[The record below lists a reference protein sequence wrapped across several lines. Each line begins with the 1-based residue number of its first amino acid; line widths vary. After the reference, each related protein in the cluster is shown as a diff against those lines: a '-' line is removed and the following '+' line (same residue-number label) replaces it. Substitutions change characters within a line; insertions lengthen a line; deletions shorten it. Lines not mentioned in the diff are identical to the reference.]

1 MNLIEDLRWR
11 GLVAQSTDEAA
22 LLESLKKPITLYI
35 GFDPTA
41 PSLHVGNLVVLLVLR
56 RFQLAGHN
64 PIALVGGATGL
75 VGDPSGRNDER
86 TLNSS
91 EVVEEWVSRIRKQ
104 VSAFLDFDAKTNP
117 ALVVNNLDWTSPLS
131 AIEFLR
137 DIGKHF
143 SVNQMLAKDSVSS
156 RLEAGGISYT
166 EFSYQVLQA
175 YDYLELFRRNNCTL
189 QLGGSDQ
196 WGNIVAGLDLIRR
209 VEQGSA
215 HALTVPLLAKADGTK
230 FGKTAGG
237 SVWLDPEMTSPY
249 AFFQFWLNTEDKDV
263 INFLKVF
270 SFLSHEDIEALD
282 IAHTANP
289 GLREA
294 HRALARELTTLVH
307 GADTTS
313 RVEAA
318 ARALFGQGELS
329 ELDEKTL
336 AGALAELP
344 RTVIS
349 KDAQIPTWVDLLA
362 STGVV
367 DSKSAARRIVKEG
380 GAYLNNVKICATLF
394 YDAARGIVKEG
405 GAYLNNVKISGE
417 DFAPQKSD
425 FLCGKY
431 AILRKGKR
439 DLACVELV

>member
-11 GLVAQSTDEAA
+11 GLLAQSTDEAA
-22 LLESLKKPITLYI
+22 LAESLKKPLTLYV

-64 PIALVGGATGL
+64 PLALVGGATGL
-75 VGDPSGRNDER
+75 VGDPSGKNEER

-91 EVVEEWVSRIRKQ
+91 GTVAEWVGRIKEQ
-104 VSAFLDFDAKTNP
+104 VSVFLEFDSKKNP
-117 ALVVNNLDWTSPLS
+117 AKVVNNLDWTAPLS

-143 SVNQMLAKDSVSS
+143 SVNQMLARDSVSS

-166 EFSYQVLQA
+166 EFSYQVLQS
-175 YDYLELFRRNNCTL
+175 YDYLELFRRYNCTL

-209 VEQGSA
+209 VEQASA
-215 HALTVPLLAKADGTK
+215 HALTVPLLTKADGTK

-249 AFFQFWLNTEDKDV
+249 AFFQYWLNTDDKDV

-270 SFLSHEDIEALD
+270 SFKSHDEITELEKNHIE
-282 IAHTANP
+282 NP

-294 HRALARELTTLVH
+294 HRELARELTTLVH
-307 GADTTS
+307 TQEVAD
-313 RVEAA
+313 RVESAA
-318 ARALFGQGELS
+318 KALFGQGDLAQLDLTTLKSALS
-329 ELDEKTL
+329 ELPQTKVSSLE
-336 AGALAELP
+336 E
-344 RTVIS
+344 
-349 KDAQIPTWVDLLA
+349 IPTWVDLIA
-362 STGVV
+362 ATGVV
-367 DSKSAARRIVKEG
+367 ESKSAARRIVKEG
-380 GAYLNNVKICATLF
+380 GAYLNN
-394 YDAARGIVKEG
+394 E
-405 GAYLNNVKISGE
+405 KISGE
-417 DFAPQKSD
+417 DFRPSKND

-431 AILRKGKR
+431 AVLRKGKR
-439 DLACVELV
+439 DLAAIELV

>member
-1 MNLIEDLRWR
+1 MNLLDDLRWR
-11 GLVAQSTDEAA
+11 GLLAQSTDEKA
-22 LLESLKKPITLYI
+22 LAEALSKPITLYV

-41 PSLHVGNLVVLLVLR
+41 PSLHCGNLVVLLVLR

-75 VGDPSGRNDER
+75 VGDPSGRNEER
-86 TLNSS
+86 SLNST
-91 EVVEEWVSRIRKQ
+91 EIVENWVSRIRTQ
-104 VSAFLDFDAKTNP
+104 VSAFLDFDAPKNP
-117 ALVVNNLDWTSPLS
+117 ARVVNNLDWTSPLS

-143 SVNQMLAKDSVSS
+143 SVNQMLAKDSVAS
-156 RLEAGGISYT
+156 RLDAGGISYT
-166 EFSYQVLQA
+166 EFSYQVLQS
-175 YDYLELFRRNNCTL
+175 YDYLELFKRHGCTL

-209 VEQGSA
+209 VEGGSG
-215 HALTVPLLAKADGTK
+215 HALTVPLLTKSDGSK

-249 AFFQFWLNTEDKDV
+249 AFFQFWLNSEDKDV

-270 SFLSHEDIEALD
+270 SFLSHDEINALEKS
-282 IAHTANP
+282 HNENP

-294 HRALARELTTLVH
+294 HRALARELTTLLH
-307 GADTTS
+307 GAETTQ

-318 ARALFGQGELS
+318 ARALFGQGELG
-329 ELDEKTL
+329 ELDEATL
-336 AGALAELP
+336 ASALAELP
-344 RTVIS
+344 RATIS
-349 KDAQIPTWVDLLA
+349 KKEDIPTWVDLITA
-362 STGVV
+362 AGVV

-380 GAYLNNVKICATLF
+380 GAYLNNVKI
-394 YDAARGIVKEG
+394 
-405 GAYLNNVKISGE
+405 SGE
-417 DFAPQKSD
+417 DFAPTKSD

-431 AILRKGKR
+431 AVLRKGKR
-439 DLACVELV
+439 DLAAIELI

>member
-1 MNLIEDLRWR
+1 MNLLEDLRWR
-11 GLVAQSTDEAA
+11 GLLAQSTDEAA
-22 LLESLKKPITLYI
+22 LLESLKKSITLYV

-56 RFQLAGHN
+56 RFQLAGHT

-75 VGDPSGRNDER
+75 VGDPSGKNEER
-86 TLNSS
+86 TLNTT
-91 EVVEEWVSRIRKQ
+91 EIVEGWVSRIRTQ
-104 VSAFLDFDAKTNP
+104 VSAFLDFNEAKNK
-117 ALVVNNLDWTSPLS
+117 AIVVNNLDWTSPLS

-143 SVNQMLAKDSVSS
+143 SVNQMLSKDSVSA

-166 EFSYQVLQA
+166 EFSYQVLQS
-175 YDYLELFRRNNCTL
+175 YDFLELFRRNNCTL

-209 VEQGSA
+209 VEQGSG
-215 HALTVPLLAKADGTK
+215 HALTVPLLTKADGTK

-237 SVWLDPEMTSPY
+237 SVWLDPAMTSPY
-249 AFFQFWLNTEDKDV
+249 AFFQYWLNTDDKDV

-270 SFLSHEDIEALD
+270 SFKSHDEITALEN
-282 IAHTANP
+282 AHKENP
-289 GLREA
+289 GLRQA
-294 HRALARELTTLVH
+294 HRALACELTALVH
-307 GADTTS
+307 SQATTD

-318 ARALFGQGELS
+318 AKALFGQGDLT
-329 ELDEKTL
+329 ELDEETL

-344 RTVIS
+344 RTTVA
-349 KDAQIPTWVDLLA
+349 KGDAIPTWVDLLA
-362 STGVV
+362 ATGVV

-380 GAYLNNVKICATLF
+380 GAYLNN
-394 YDAARGIVKEG
+394 E
-405 GAYLNNVKISGE
+405 KISGE

-431 AILRKGKR
+431 AVLRKGKR
-439 DLACVELV
+439 DLAAVELI

>member
-1 MNLIEDLRWR
+1 MNLMEDLRWR
-11 GLVAQSTDEAA
+11 GLLSQSTDEAA
-22 LLESLKKPITLYI
+22 LAESLKKPLTLYV

-64 PIALVGGATGL
+64 PLALVGGATGL
-75 VGDPSGRNDER
+75 VGDPSGKNEER

-91 EVVEEWVSRIRKQ
+91 DTVAEWVGRIKEQ
-104 VSAFLDFDAKTNP
+104 VSVFLDFDSKSNP
-117 ALVVNNLDWTSPLS
+117 AKVVNNLDWTAPLS

-143 SVNQMLAKDSVSS
+143 SVNQMLARDSVSS

-166 EFSYQVLQA
+166 EFSYQVLQS
-175 YDYLELFRRNNCTL
+175 YDYLELFRRYNCTL

-209 VEQGSA
+209 VEQASA
-215 HALTVPLLAKADGTK
+215 HAVTVPLLTKADGTK

-249 AFFQFWLNTEDKDV
+249 AFFQYWLNTDDKDV

-270 SFLSHEDIEALD
+270 SFKSHAEITEMEKNHLE
-282 IAHTANP
+282 NP

-294 HRALARELTTLVH
+294 HRELARELTTLVH
-307 GADTTS
+307 TQEVSD
-313 RVEAA
+313 RVESAA
-318 ARALFGQGELS
+318 KALFGQGDLSQLDLTTLKSALS
-329 ELDEKTL
+329 ELPQTKVSSLE
-336 AGALAELP
+336 E
-344 RTVIS
+344 
-349 KDAQIPTWVDLLA
+349 IPTWVDLIA
-362 STGVV
+362 ATGVV
-367 DSKSAARRIVKEG
+367 ESKSAARRIVKEG
-380 GAYLNNVKICATLF
+380 GAYLNN
-394 YDAARGIVKEG
+394 E
-405 GAYLNNVKISGE
+405 KISGE
-417 DFAPQKSD
+417 DFRPSKND

-431 AILRKGKR
+431 AVLRKGKR
-439 DLACVELV
+439 DLAAIELV

>member
-1 MNLIEDLRWR
+1 VNLIDDLRWR

-22 LLESLKKPITLYI
+22 LAESLKSPLTLYV

-56 RFQLAGHN
+56 RFQLAGHI
-64 PIALVGGATGL
+64 PLALVGGATGL
-75 VGDPSGRNDER
+75 VGDPSGKNEER

-91 EVVEEWVSRIRKQ
+91 DTVAEWVERIRKQ
-104 VSAFLDFDAKTNP
+104 VSAFLDFDAAKNP
-117 ALVVNNLDWTSPLS
+117 ARVVNNLDWTQPMS

-143 SVNQMLAKDSVSS
+143 SVNQMLARDSVAS

-166 EFSYQVLQA
+166 EFSYQVLQSF
-175 YDYLELFRRNNCTL
+175 DYLELYKRYNCTL

-209 VEQGSA
+209 VEQGNA
-215 HALTVPLLAKADGTK
+215 HALTVPLLTKADGTK

-249 AFFQFWLNTEDKDV
+249 AFFQYWLNTDDKDV

-270 SFLSHEDIEALD
+270 SFKSHEEITNLE
-282 IAHTANP
+282 IKHNENP

-294 HRALARELTTLVH
+294 HRELARELTSLVH
-307 GADTTS
+307 TPDVAA
-313 RVEAA
+313 RVEDASK
-318 ARALFGQGELS
+318 ALFGQGDLS
-329 ELDEKTL
+329 LLDLSTL
-336 AGALAELP
+336 TSALSELP
-344 RTVIS
+344 RTTVS
-349 KDAQIPTWVDLLA
+349 SGQEIPTWVDLIA
-362 STGVV
+362 ATGVV

-380 GAYLNNVKICATLF
+380 GAYLNN
-394 YDAARGIVKEG
+394 E
-405 GAYLNNVKISGE
+405 KISGE
-417 DFAPQKSD
+417 DFRPSKTD

-431 AILRKGKR
+431 AVLRKGKR
-439 DLACVELV
+439 DLAAIELI

>member
-1 MNLIEDLRWR
+1 MNLLDDLRWR
-11 GLVAQSTDEAA
+11 GLLAQSTDEAA
-22 LLESLKKPITLYI
+22 LLESLKKPITLYV

-75 VGDPSGRNDER
+75 VGDPSGKNEER

-91 EVVEEWVSRIRKQ
+91 EIVEGWVNRIRKQ
-104 VSAFLDFDAKTNP
+104 VSAFLDFDAASNK
-117 ALVVNNLDWTSPLS
+117 AVVVNNLDWTSPLS

-143 SVNQMLAKDSVSS
+143 SVNQMLSKDSVSA

-166 EFSYQVLQA
+166 EFSYQVLQS
-175 YDYLELFRRNNCTL
+175 YDFLELYRRNNCTL

-209 VEQGSA
+209 VEQGSG
-215 HALTVPLLAKADGTK
+215 HALTVPLLTKADGTK

-249 AFFQFWLNTEDKDV
+249 AFFQYWLNTDDKDV

-270 SFLSHEDIEALD
+270 SFKSHEEITELE
-282 IAHTANP
+282 IAHNANP

-294 HRALARELTTLVH
+294 HRALARELTALVH
-307 GADTTS
+307 SEQTTV

-318 ARALFGQGELS
+318 ARALFGQGDLQ
-329 ELDEKTL
+329 ELDEETL

-344 RTVIS
+344 RTTVS
-349 KDAQIPTWVDLLA
+349 KDQPIPTWVDLLA
-362 STGVV
+362 ATGVV

-380 GAYLNNVKICATLF
+380 GAYLNN
-394 YDAARGIVKEG
+394 E
-405 GAYLNNVKISGE
+405 KISGE
-417 DFAPQKSD
+417 EFAPSKSD

-439 DLACVELV
+439 DLAAVELI

>member
-1 MNLIEDLRWR
+1 MNLLEDLRWR
-11 GLVAQSTDEAA
+11 GLLAQSTDEAA
-22 LLESLKKPITLYI
+22 LLESLKKPITLYV

-56 RFQLAGHN
+56 RFQLAGHT

-75 VGDPSGRNDER
+75 VGDPSGKNEER
-86 TLNSS
+86 TLNST
-91 EVVEEWVSRIRKQ
+91 EIVEGWVNRIRTQ
-104 VSAFLDFDAKTNP
+104 VSAFLDFSEAKNK
-117 ALVVNNLDWTSPLS
+117 AIVVNNLDWTSPLS

-143 SVNQMLAKDSVSS
+143 SVNQMLSKDSVSA

-166 EFSYQVLQA
+166 EFSYQVLQS
-175 YDYLELFRRNNCTL
+175 YDFLELYRRNNCTL

-209 VEQGSA
+209 VEQGSG
-215 HALTVPLLAKADGTK
+215 HALTVPLLTKADGTK

-237 SVWLDPEMTSPY
+237 SVWLDPAMTSPY
-249 AFFQFWLNTEDKDV
+249 AFFQYWLNTDDKDV

-270 SFLSHEDIEALD
+270 SFKSHEEITALEN
-282 IAHTANP
+282 AHKENP

-294 HRALARELTTLVH
+294 HRALARELTALVH
-307 GADTTS
+307 SQATTD

-318 ARALFGQGELS
+318 AKALFGQGDLT
-329 ELDEKTL
+329 ELDEETL

-344 RTVIS
+344 RTTVS
-349 KDAQIPTWVDLLA
+349 KNDAIPTWVDLLA
-362 STGVV
+362 ATGVV
-367 DSKSAARRIVKEG
+367 DSTSAARRSVKEG
-380 GAYLNNVKICATLF
+380 GAYLNN
-394 YDAARGIVKEG
+394 E
-405 GAYLNNVKISGE
+405 KISGE

-431 AILRKGKR
+431 AVLRKGKR
-439 DLACVELV
+439 DLAAVELI

>member
-1 MNLIEDLRWR
+1 MNLLDDLRWR
-11 GLVAQSTDEAA
+11 GLLAQSTDEKA
-22 LLESLKKPITLYI
+22 LAEALSKPITLYV

-41 PSLHVGNLVVLLVLR
+41 PSLHCGNLVVLLVLR

-75 VGDPSGRNDER
+75 VGDPSGRNEER
-86 TLNSS
+86 SLNST
-91 EVVEEWVSRIRKQ
+91 EIVENWVSRIRTQ
-104 VSAFLDFDAKTNP
+104 VSAFLDFDAPKNP
-117 ALVVNNLDWTSPLS
+117 ARVVNNLDWTSPLS

-143 SVNQMLAKDSVSS
+143 SVNQMLAKDSVAS
-156 RLEAGGISYT
+156 RLDAGGISYT
-166 EFSYQVLQA
+166 EFSYQVLQS
-175 YDYLELFRRNNCTL
+175 YDYLELFKRHGCTL

-209 VEQGSA
+209 VEGGSG
-215 HALTVPLLAKADGTK
+215 HALTVPLLTKSDGSK

-249 AFFQFWLNTEDKDV
+249 AFFQFWLNSEDKDV

-270 SFLSHEDIEALD
+270 SFLSHEEINALEKS
-282 IAHTANP
+282 HNENP

-294 HRALARELTTLVH
+294 HRALARELTTLLH
-307 GADTTS
+307 GAETTQ

-318 ARALFGQGELS
+318 ARALFGQGELG
-329 ELDEKTL
+329 ELDEATL
-336 AGALAELP
+336 TSALAELP
-344 RTVIS
+344 RATIS
-349 KDAQIPTWVDLLA
+349 KKEEIPTWVDLITA
-362 STGVV
+362 AGVV

-380 GAYLNNVKICATLF
+380 GAYLNNVKI
-394 YDAARGIVKEG
+394 
-405 GAYLNNVKISGE
+405 SGE
-417 DFAPQKSD
+417 DFAPSKND

-431 AILRKGKR
+431 ALLRKGKR
-439 DLACVELV
+439 DLAAIELI

>member
-1 MNLIEDLRWR
+1 MNLLEDLRWR
-11 GLVAQSTDEAA
+11 GLLAQSTDEAA
-22 LLESLKKPITLYI
+22 LLESLKKPITLYV

-56 RFQLAGHN
+56 RFQLAGHT

-75 VGDPSGRNDER
+75 VGDPSGKNEER
-86 TLNSS
+86 TLNST
-91 EVVEEWVSRIRKQ
+91 EIVEGWVNRIRTQ
-104 VSAFLDFDAKTNP
+104 VSAFLDFSEAKNK
-117 ALVVNNLDWTSPLS
+117 AIVVNNLDWTSPLS

-143 SVNQMLAKDSVSS
+143 SVNQMLSKDSVSA

-166 EFSYQVLQA
+166 EFSYQVLQS
-175 YDYLELFRRNNCTL
+175 YDFLELYRRNNCTL

-209 VEQGSA
+209 VEQGSG
-215 HALTVPLLAKADGTK
+215 HALTVPLLTKADGTK

-237 SVWLDPEMTSPY
+237 SVWLDPAMTSPY
-249 AFFQFWLNTEDKDV
+249 AFFQYWLNTDDKDV

-270 SFLSHEDIEALD
+270 SFKSHEEITALEN
-282 IAHTANP
+282 AHKENP

-294 HRALARELTTLVH
+294 HRALARELTSLVH
-307 GADTTS
+307 SQATTD

-318 ARALFGQGELS
+318 AKALFGQGDLT
-329 ELDEKTL
+329 ELDEETL

-344 RTVIS
+344 RTTVS
-349 KDAQIPTWVDLLA
+349 KNDAIPTWVDLIA
-362 STGVV
+362 ATGVV

-380 GAYLNNVKICATLF
+380 GAYLNN
-394 YDAARGIVKEG
+394 E
-405 GAYLNNVKISGE
+405 KISGE

-431 AILRKGKR
+431 AVLRKGKR
-439 DLACVELV
+439 DLAAVELI

>member
-1 MNLIEDLRWR
+1 MNLLEDLRWR
-11 GLVAQSTDEAA
+11 GLLAQSTDEAA
-22 LLESLKKPITLYI
+22 LLEALRKPITLYV

-56 RFQLAGHN
+56 RFQLAGHT

-75 VGDPSGRNDER
+75 VGDPSGKNEER
-86 TLNSS
+86 TLNST
-91 EVVEEWVSRIRKQ
+91 EIVEGWVSRIRTQ
-104 VSAFLDFDAKTNP
+104 VSAFLDFNEAKNK
-117 ALVVNNLDWTSPLS
+117 AFVVNNLDWTSPLS

-143 SVNQMLAKDSVSS
+143 SVNQMLSKDSVSA

-166 EFSYQVLQA
+166 EFSYQVLQS
-175 YDYLELFRRNNCTL
+175 YDFLELFRRNNCTL

-209 VEQGSA
+209 VEGGSG
-215 HALTVPLLAKADGTK
+215 HALTVPLLTKADGTK

-237 SVWLDPEMTSPY
+237 SVWLDPAMTSPY
-249 AFFQFWLNTEDKDV
+249 AFFQYWLNTDDKDV
-263 INFLKVF
+263 INFIKVF
-270 SFLSHEDIEALD
+270 SFKSHAEITALEN
-282 IAHTANP
+282 AHKENP

-294 HRALARELTTLVH
+294 HRALARELTALVH
-307 GADTTS
+307 SQATTD

-318 ARALFGQGELS
+318 AKALFGQGDLT
-329 ELDEKTL
+329 ELDEETL

-344 RTVIS
+344 RTTVA
-349 KDAQIPTWVDLLA
+349 KGDAIPTWVDLLA
-362 STGVV
+362 ATGVV

-380 GAYLNNVKICATLF
+380 GAYLNN
-394 YDAARGIVKEG
+394 E
-405 GAYLNNVKISGE
+405 KISGE
-417 DFAPQKSD
+417 DFAPAKSD

-431 AILRKGKR
+431 AVLRKGKR
-439 DLACVELV
+439 DLAAVELI